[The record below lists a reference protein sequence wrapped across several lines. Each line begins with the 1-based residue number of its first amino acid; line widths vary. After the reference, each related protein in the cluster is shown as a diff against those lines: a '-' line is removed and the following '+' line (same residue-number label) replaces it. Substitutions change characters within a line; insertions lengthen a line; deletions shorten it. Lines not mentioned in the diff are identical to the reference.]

1 MQLDNKALGR
11 RIRYF
16 RKRRGL
22 SQAGLA
28 ELVDCGNTYISY
40 IETAKKGVGLE
51 MLVSIA
57 NALHVSADE
66 LLIDS
71 LDTVLK
77 VSSFQF
83 SELLTDCSDYEIR
96 VLLDVLVSAKDAM
109 RKNSSFHYKPRK

>member
-1 MQLDNKALGR
+1 MACAAR
-11 RIRYF
+11 P
-16 RKRRGL
+16 
-22 SQAGLA
+22 S
-28 ELVDCGNTYISY
+28 S
-40 IETAKKGVGLE
+40 
-51 MLVSIA
+51 
-57 NALHVSADE
+57 LHVSADE

-83 SELLTDCSDYEIR
+83 SELRTDCSDYEIR

>member
-1 MQLDNKALGR
+1 MESYVVIGLGR
-11 RIRYF
+11 F
-16 RKRRGL
+16 GTE
-22 SQAGLA
+22 LA
-28 ELVDCGNTYISY
+28 TRLYACGEEVMVIDT
-40 IETAKKGVGLE
+40 
-51 MLVSIA
+51 
-57 NALHVSADE
+57 DE